1 MLTQAN
7 NSNFY
12 CAAHANDIDIMLP
25 LARLPKSASHQR
37 NANRLPVWRP
47 AVEIY
52 ENAQQFVV
60 KVELPGIDPD
70 KVDVQI
76 SESSLF
82 IHNSK
87 TCFNR
92 KKNRS
97 SAFLP
102 EFQDFTRF
110 IALPAAIHPGSA
122 KIVHQNGELTV
133 HLPKHSPSQ
142 PKSIKIHF
150 EN

>member
-1 MLTQAN
+1 MFTQATD
-7 NSNFY
+7 SNFY
-12 CAAHANDIDIMLP
+12 GAAQSADFDIVLP
-25 LARLPKSASHQR
+25 LARLPKSALPHR
-37 NANRLPVWRP
+37 KDNLIPVWRP

-52 ENAQQFVV
+52 ESAQQFVV

-70 KVDVQI
+70 EVDVEV
-76 SESSLF
+76 SESSLL
-82 IHNSK
+82 IHSSK
-87 TCFNR
+87 DYFKR

-97 SAFLP
+97 SSSLP

-110 IALPAAIHPGSA
+110 IALPAAIHTESA
-122 KIVHQNGELTV
+122 EIIHQNGELTV
-133 HLPKHSPSQ
+133 NLPKHSPSQ